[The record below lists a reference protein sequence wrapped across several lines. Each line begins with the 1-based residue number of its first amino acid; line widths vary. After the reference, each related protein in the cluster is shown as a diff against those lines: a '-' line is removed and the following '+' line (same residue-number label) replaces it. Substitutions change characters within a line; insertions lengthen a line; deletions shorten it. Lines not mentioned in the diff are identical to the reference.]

1 MTRDDYVRELFK
13 QSYNLYLKYKDIVLS
28 EDDVKKYLDEQKSIT
43 DTLGTDKLTMDML
56 GIIDKLLEDKK

>member
-28 EDDVKKYLDEQKSIT
+28 EDDVKKYLDDQKSIT
-43 DTLGTDKLTMDML
+43 TALGMDKLTMDML
-56 GIIDKLLEDKK
+56 EIIDKLLEDKK